1 VPGVNDAELARLR
14 PTDGARYLLVLD
26 RADASAGAA
35 HYGAWIIT
43 PSETFAYTATLSPT
57 ADPQL
62 APVGTAAPAA
72 LSDFLARL
80 ATLTSRQSPWPQ
92 RITRWRGPRA

>member
-1 VPGVNDAELARLR
+1 VNDAELARLR

-35 HYGAWIIT
+35 AYGAWIIT
-43 PSETFAYTATLSPT
+43 PTETFAYTATLSPS
-57 ADPQL
+57 ADPVL
-62 APVGTAAPAA
+62 APVGAAAPSA
-72 LSDFLARL
+72 LVTFLERL

-92 RITRWRGPRA
+92 RVTRWRGTRS